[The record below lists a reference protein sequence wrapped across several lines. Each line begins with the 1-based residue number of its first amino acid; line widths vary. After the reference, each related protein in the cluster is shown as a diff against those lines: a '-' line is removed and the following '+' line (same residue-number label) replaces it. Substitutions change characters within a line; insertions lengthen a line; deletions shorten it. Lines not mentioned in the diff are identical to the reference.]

1 MPAKK
6 KLDYSIIGAAIKMY
20 RQKSGMSQDTLSEY
34 ADITVG
40 YLSKIEKGQCHPSLD
55 VLANIA
61 NALGITMNDLFYDFD
76 ISQKSIIT
84 RNIMLAL
91 EECSFKE
98 QEYIYNM
105 IRCLMDFLEKYG
117 IRLH

>member
-20 RQKSGMSQDTLSEY
+20 RQKSGMSQDALSEY

-55 VLANIA
+55 VLASIA
-61 NALGITMNDLFYDFD
+61 DALGITMNDLFYDFD
-76 ISQKSIIT
+76 ISQKSIVT
-84 RNIMLAL
+84 RKIMLSL

-105 IRCLMDFLEKYG
+105 IRCLMNFLEKYG
-117 IRLH
+117 IRLQ